1 MKSIYFILSLVF
13 SILLVNAQEPVKKS
27 KKELKAEKAELQ
39 KDAVKKLVESKSFV
53 FDARTVFSAT
63 AGNVTISYPYNVKLD
78 KDSIH
83 SFLPYYGRAYT
94 VEYGTNDSPMVFNL
108 PLQEMEIIKEKRKGY
123 RVNVKVKKG
132 MDNIL
137 FSFSISET
145 GSTTLTV
152 NSTNRQVITYYGDIV
167 AKEETDDSL

>member
-1 MKSIYFILSLVF
+1 
-13 SILLVNAQEPVKKS
+13 
-27 KKELKAEKAELQ
+27 
-39 KDAVKKLVESKSFV
+39 
-53 FDARTVFSAT
+53 
-63 AGNVTISYPYNVKLD
+63 
-78 KDSIH
+78 
-83 SFLPYYGRAYT
+83 
-94 VEYGTNDSPMVFNL
+94 
-108 PLQEMEIIKEKRKGY
+108 MEIIKEKRKGY
-123 RVNVKVKKG
+123 RVDVKVKKG